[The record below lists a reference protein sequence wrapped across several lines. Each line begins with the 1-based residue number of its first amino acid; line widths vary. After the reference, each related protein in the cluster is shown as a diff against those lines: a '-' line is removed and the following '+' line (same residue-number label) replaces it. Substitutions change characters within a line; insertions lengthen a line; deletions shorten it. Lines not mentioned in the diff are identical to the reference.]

1 MTGALLAM
9 AFAAA
14 PSSIAS
20 SPAPRTSIPIEVLKA
35 GHVDYD
41 VARERGVATGGVVL
55 RRGAVT
61 VRADTATYDARTGE
75 VEARGNVLLTEPGR
89 AVEASAM
96 HAVLDGPYEAHDV
109 VAFLKDG
116 PFDLS
121 RCKTMDEARRTGR
134 NHVTFGGAELKGD
147 SRGRGFRVDRTRV
160 TLCDCGGASPSWEI
174 RSHRAHVV
182 PGDHA
187 WLTLPVLYIT
197 PRFLFIHTP
206 VPVMV
211 FPVGYLP
218 LGERQSGLLI
228 PDLALGGNNGVVIS
242 QPLYLTLGR
251 SYDATITA
259 TYTAGG
265 AAVESRGVK
274 GFGGNLEL
282 RWAPAEG
289 ARGHARLTLLHSAVD
304 RWPDGAARPPG
315 MNRIAVSL
323 LHDQRISDR
332 TYFKAD
338 VGLVDD
344 PYYTTDFNSDAL
356 LRVIEYRRS
365 VLALTHRRDDAL
377 LEADAAYL
385 LPLNNLD
392 AGCSGDACQ
401 RAPFGL
407 FGTDLRTFHRLP
419 AASATFLPLRL
430 AGPLHLSG
438 TVGVA
443 RYAPLHGPTG
453 DEGANG
459 IGPGERGERGWNIDF
474 KDAGEG
480 DGRWQGTSSAGLGE
494 RLATTRALARAEL
507 RAPFTL
513 GRALTVEPWVTGTA
527 AAYAFEAALSPQ
539 ADARAVAGL
548 ALSSDFSRTFGQG
561 AGRLRHEI
569 QPRIEWV
576 AGTSQAGPELPN
588 YAYDE
593 LDVAAALPRATGSQ
607 TVPVRRTLTA
617 APGAFNQLQLSVR
630 NRLVAPS
637 GVLSDTPIELT
648 LGQDLDLE
656 AGSPSES
663 WVRARAARPLPF
675 GTFSADVTARF
686 LAFGAKRAEGTG
698 PAVCAGQDRRCAA
711 APPPSRL
718 DAFTSLQAGITVADR
733 RGDNVHANLFAVGNG
748 GSPRL
753 LAGLEPFFDPRAV
766 AADAQ
771 ASGSAGLAGKL
782 SGATVTYDALF
793 YARGL
798 ASAPCA
804 GKSKAPHVYQ
814 HQASLVWDS
823 PCKCWKAGVTAVLNE
838 CNARPQFGF
847 VIDLSSLA
855 DRHPTF

>member
-1 MTGALLAM
+1 VTGALLAL

-14 PSSIAS
+14 PSPIA
-20 SPAPRTSIPIEVLKA
+20 SPAPPIEVLEA
-35 GHVDYD
+35 GHVDYE
-41 VARERGVATGGVVL
+41 VGRERGVATGGVVL

-89 AVEASAM
+89 AVEANAM
-96 HAVLDGPYEAHDV
+96 HAVLGGPYEAHDV

-121 RCKTMDEARRTGR
+121 RCRTMDEARRTGR
-134 NHVTFGGAELKGD
+134 NHFTFGGAELKGD
-147 SRGRGFRVDRTRV
+147 SRERGFRVDRARV
-160 TLCDCGGASPSWEI
+160 TLCDCGGAPPSWEI
-174 RSHRAHVV
+174 RAHSANVV

-197 PRFLFIHTP
+197 PRFLFIRTP

-211 FPVGYLP
+211 FPVAYLP

-228 PDLALGGNNGVVIS
+228 PELALGGNNGTVIS
-242 QPLYLTLGR
+242 QPLFLALGR
-251 SYDATITA
+251 SYDATITGA
-259 TYTAGG
+259 YTFGEDKV
-265 AAVESRGVK
+265 VEARGVK
-274 GFGGNLEL
+274 GFGGSLEL

-289 ARGHARLTLLHSAVD
+289 SRGHARLTLLHSAVD
-304 RWPDGAARPPG
+304 HWPDGAARPPG
-315 MNRIAVSL
+315 MNRIAASL

-332 TYFKAD
+332 SYLKAD

-356 LRVIEYRRS
+356 LRAIEYRRS
-365 VLALTHRRDDAL
+365 VLALTHRRDDVL
-377 LEADAAYL
+377 LEADVAYL

-392 AGCSGDACQ
+392 ACPGGSCE

-407 FGTDLRTFHRLP
+407 FGTDLRTIHRLP
-419 AASATFLPLRL
+419 AVSATFLPLRL
-430 AGPLHLSG
+430 AGPLHLAG
-438 TVGVA
+438 TLGVA
-443 RYAPLHGPTG
+443 RYAPLRGPTG

-459 IGPGERGERGWNIDF
+459 IGPGERGWNINL

-513 GRALTVEPWVTGTA
+513 GRALTVEPRVTGTA

-548 ALSSDFSRTFGQG
+548 VLSSDLSRSFGQG

-576 AGTSQAGPELPN
+576 AGTSQAGPGLPN

-593 LDVAAALPRATGSQ
+593 LDVAGALPRAVGGQ

-617 APGAFNQLQLSVR
+617 APGVFHQLQLSVR
-630 NRLVAPS
+630 NRLVTPS
-637 GVLSDTPIELT
+637 GQLSDTSVELT

-656 AGSPSES
+656 AGSLSET
-663 WVRARAARPLPF
+663 WVQARAARPLPF
-675 GTFSADVTARF
+675 GTFSSDVTARF

-698 PAVCAGQDRRCAA
+698 PAVCAGQDRRCAG

-718 DAFTSLQAGITVADR
+718 DAFTSLQASVMVADR
-733 RGDNVHANLFAVGNG
+733 RGDNVHASLFAVGNG

-766 AADAQ
+766 AADAL

-782 SGATVTYDALF
+782 SGATVTYDADF
-793 YARGL
+793 NAREL
-798 ASAPCA
+798 AASPC
-804 GKSKAPHVYQ
+804 GKTRAPHVYQ
-814 HQASLVWDS
+814 HRASLVWDS
-823 PCKCWKAGVTAVLNE
+823 PCKCWRAGVTAVLNE
-838 CNARPQFGF
+838 CNASPKF
-847 VIDLSSLA
+847 VFVVDLSSLA